1 MSPETLT
8 ASAGVQAQE
17 AEEAEKVGV
26 GAYISLFFAMC
37 FFSGVFYKMPDA
49 YRWLGAFDFTTLIGK
64 FGSVSGAATF
74 VGKGGLSARAGFL
87 FALSLVPGVMLA
99 LGLLE
104 VLSHYGALKAAQK
117 LMTPLLRPI
126 LGVPGITG
134 LALITDLQSTDA
146 GAALTKGLVDSG
158 KISKENL
165 VVIAGWQ
172 YAGAGLINNYFSIAS
187 ALFMAFLV
195 PVWIPLVVMFCL
207 KFVGGVFVRFCLKT
221 FYKKDFQKA

>member
-104 VLSHYGALKAAQK
+104 VLSHYGALKSSPKVDDPAASSD
-117 LMTPLLRPI
+117 PWRP
-126 LGVPGITG
+126 GYHGFG
-134 LALITDLQSTDA
+134 S
-146 GAALTKGLVDSG
+146 
-158 KISKENL
+158 
-165 VVIAGWQ
+165 
-172 YAGAGLINNYFSIAS
+172 YY
-187 ALFMAFLV
+187 
-195 PVWIPLVVMFCL
+195 
-207 KFVGGVFVRFCLKT
+207 
-221 FYKKDFQKA
+221 

>member
-1 MSPETLT
+1 MSSETLT
-8 ASAGVQAQE
+8 ASNGIQAQE

-99 LGLLE
+99 LGLKSSPK
-104 VLSHYGALKAAQK
+104 VDDPAASSD
-117 LMTPLLRPI
+117 PWC
-126 LGVPGITG
+126 PGYHG
-134 LALITDLQSTDA
+134 FGS
-146 GAALTKGLVDSG
+146 
-158 KISKENL
+158 
-165 VVIAGWQ
+165 
-172 YAGAGLINNYFSIAS
+172 YY
-187 ALFMAFLV
+187 
-195 PVWIPLVVMFCL
+195 
-207 KFVGGVFVRFCLKT
+207 
-221 FYKKDFQKA
+221 

>member
-1 MSPETLT
+1 MSSETLT
-8 ASAGVQAQE
+8 ASNGIQAQE

-187 ALFMAFLV
+187 ALFMALV

-221 FYKKDFQKA
+221 FYKKDFQNA

>member
-87 FALSLVPGVMLA
+87 FALSLVPGVML
-99 LGLLE
+99 
-104 VLSHYGALKAAQK
+104 
-117 LMTPLLRPI
+117 
-126 LGVPGITG
+126 G

-221 FYKKDFQKA
+221 FYKKDFQNA

>member
-1 MSPETLT
+1 MSSETLT
-8 ASAGVQAQE
+8 ASNGIQAQE

-49 YRWLGAFDFTTLIGK
+49 YRWLGAF
-64 FGSVSGAATF
+64 AW
-74 VGKGGLSARAGFL
+74 KGGPSARAGFL

-221 FYKKDFQKA
+221 FYKKDFQNA

>member
-1 MSPETLT
+1 MSSETLT
-8 ASAGVQAQE
+8 ASNGIQAQE

-74 VGKGGLSARAGFL
+74 VGKGGLSARA
-87 FALSLVPGVMLA
+87 GVMLA

-221 FYKKDFQKA
+221 FYKKDFQNA